1 MQRRLFTALAA
12 TALCAAALPAAAQP
26 AWPAKPITIMVPYPA
41 GGASDAS
48 ARMYGTLMGTRLKQT
63 VLVDNLGGVSGGL
76 AGQKVL
82 SAPADGYMLF
92 FGSPNEVILAPLV
105 NNAVKYKPQDFALV
119 TPSGIAPMVVL
130 TRKDLPV
137 NSVDE
142 LIALARKSSAAGKPL
157 SYGTTGLGSM
167 YHLVTENL
175 GKRIGATFNHAPYKG
190 GAPLIQDLAGGQIDF
205 TIIAYQASFEAMV
218 EQGRMKMLAS
228 LEKTRPETLK
238 QIPTL
243 SEAKSVQLGDFAYN
257 IWGGFFVKK
266 GTPEAV
272 IQRLREVIAD
282 ARNDPAA
289 VEFRRTARSLEIPA
303 MSGPETAKFFEGE
316 ITRMQS
322 LAKGVKLTME

>member
-1 MQRRLFTALAA
+1 
-12 TALCAAALPAAAQP
+12 
-26 AWPAKPITIMVPYPA
+26 
-41 GGASDAS
+41 
-48 ARMYGTLMGTRLKQT
+48 
-63 VLVDNLGGVSGGL
+63 
-76 AGQKVL
+76 
-82 SAPADGYMLF
+82 
-92 FGSPNEVILAPLV
+92 
-105 NNAVKYKPQDFALV
+105 
-119 TPSGIAPMVVL
+119 
-130 TRKDLPV
+130 
-137 NSVDE
+137 
-142 LIALARKSSAAGKPL
+142 
-157 SYGTTGLGSM
+157 M

>member
-1 MQRRLFTALAA
+1 
-12 TALCAAALPAAAQP
+12 
-26 AWPAKPITIMVPYPA
+26 
-41 GGASDAS
+41 
-48 ARMYGTLMGTRLKQT
+48 
-63 VLVDNLGGVSGGL
+63 
-76 AGQKVL
+76 
-82 SAPADGYMLF
+82 MLF

-228 LEKTRPETLK
+228 LEKTRP
-238 QIPTL
+238 
-243 SEAKSVQLGDFAYN
+243 VQLGDFAYN